1 MDTFLVEAAMSLG
14 FTLRRVT
21 AVIIVAIVVVIVVIG
36 AILVFEYM
44 APPNPSASTPPSET
58 PGASSQGQKVTITVY
73 SGEINTSTYGFGNSS
88 GTITSPGPSYTVTV
102 GSTVTVKFTNSGSMA
117 HNWALVT
124 EKADAVDTLAF
135 PGSQVRDSIN
145 PVAPGESDTCTFVA
159 DKTGTYYYICQV
171 DGHVTLGMWGYFS
184 VI

>member
-1 MDTFLVEAAMSLG
+1 MSSSFALRGVSAA
-14 FTLRRVT
+14 
-21 AVIIVAIVVVIVVIG
+21 IIVAIIIVIVVIG
-36 AILVFEYM
+36 GILVYEYI
-44 APPNPSASTPPSET
+44 APPNPAASTAPSAS
-58 PGASSQGQKVTITVY
+58 PGTSSQGQKVTITVY
-73 SGEINTSTYGFGNSS
+73 SGEINTNMYGFGNSS
-88 GTITSPGPSYTVTV
+88 GTITSPGPSYTVKV
-102 GSTVTVKFTNSGSMA
+102 GSTVTVKFTNAGSMA

-135 PGSQVRDSIN
+135 PGSQVRGSIN